1 MDWLQICK
9 EFGPYLG
16 LIFFFIWRDSKREE
30 NLNAQLQEAHKF
42 IVTELIKL
50 VKETSEALNHER
62 KSDTESNDPPNN
74 L

>member
-1 MDWLQICK
+1 MDWLAICK

-16 LIFFFIWRDSKREE
+16 LIFFFIWRDSRREE
-30 NLNAQLQEAHKF
+30 ILQNQLQEAHKF

-50 VKETSEALNHER
+50 VKETSEALHER
-62 KSDTESNDPPNN
+62 KSDAESNDPPNH